1 MGGSRLFLTLCAQAY
16 VIAGRTQPGRIM
28 TEVYATAQQM
38 LADLAAKRISARELL
53 ELHVARN
60 AALHGKLN
68 AVVASDLD
76 RARRDAQASDDAR
89 AKGTKLGALAG
100 LPMTIKDGFD
110 VEGLPATSGFP
121 PFAAREKNCAD
132 AELVARARAAG
143 AIVWGKTNVPL
154 FLSDFQSYNAIYGTT
169 NNPYDVTRTPGGSS
183 GGAAA
188 ALAAGITPLEIG
200 SDIGGSLRHPA
211 NFCGV
216 CSLKPTWGVLP
227 MRGHVPPPPGMD
239 AEVDLGV
246 AGPMAR
252 NADDLKLL
260 WSVLHGR
267 ETSPAQPVKNARI
280 AVWDEEPLFPLAVEV
295 KAGVARAA
303 EALSRQGARVE
314 AISAPVDARDMLEAY
329 LRLLAP
335 IVTIGLPD
343 HARAHMNSQR
353 ETDLKAVAAGAGPWS
368 EQFYRLA
375 ATGRDD
381 EIAAAM
387 TARQALKDRM
397 AEFFK
402 DYDAILMPI
411 SPSAAFKHDH
421 NEPFNA
427 RTLEVDGKTVPYIA
441 MLGWIALA
449 TALHLP
455 ALAVAAGRTKS
466 GLPVG
471 VQVVGPWNGED
482 RLFDFAL
489 AIERELGGFSAPPL

>member
-1 MGGSRLFLTLCAQAY
+1 
-16 VIAGRTQPGRIM
+16 M
-28 TEVYATAQQM
+28 TEVYATAREM

-60 AALHGKLN
+60 NALHGKLN
-68 AVVASDLD
+68 AVVATDLD
-76 RARRDAQASDDAR
+76 RARREAQAIDDAR
-89 AKGTKLGALAG
+89 AKGMTLGALAG

-110 VEGLPATSGFP
+110 VEGMPATSGFP
-121 PFAAREKNCAD
+121 PFAARDRNCAD
-132 AELVARARAAG
+132 AELVARARGAG

-169 NNPYDVTRTPGGSS
+169 NNPYDTTRTPGGSS

-216 CSLKPTWGVLP
+216 CSLKPSWGALP

-252 NADDLKLL
+252 NAQDLKLL
-260 WSVLHGR
+260 WGVLRASHA
-267 ETSPAQPVKNARI
+267 SPAQPVKNARI
-280 AVWDEEPLFPLAVEV
+280 AVWDDEPLFPLAGEV
-295 KAGVARAA
+295 KAGVTRAVD
-303 EALSRQGARVE
+303 ALRRQGARVE
-314 AISAPVDARDMLEAY
+314 SVKAPVDAREMIESY

-335 IVTIGLPD
+335 IVTVGLPE
-343 HARAHMNSQR
+343 HARAHMESRR
-353 ETDLKAVAAGAGPWS
+353 ETDLKAVVAGAGVWS
-368 EQFYRLA
+368 EEFYRLA

-381 EIAAAM
+381 EILEAM
-387 TARQALKDRM
+387 KARAALKDSM

-402 DYDAILMPI
+402 DYDALLMPI
-411 SPSAAFKHDH
+411 SPVTAFRHDH
-421 NEPFNA
+421 SEPFNA
-427 RTLEVDGKTVPYIA
+427 RVLEVDGKSVPYIA

-455 ALAVAAGRTKS
+455 ALAVPAGRSES

-471 VQVVGPWNGED
+471 VQIVGPLNGEN
-482 RLFDFAL
+482 RLFDFAC
-489 AIERELGGFSAPPL
+489 AIERELGGFRAPPP